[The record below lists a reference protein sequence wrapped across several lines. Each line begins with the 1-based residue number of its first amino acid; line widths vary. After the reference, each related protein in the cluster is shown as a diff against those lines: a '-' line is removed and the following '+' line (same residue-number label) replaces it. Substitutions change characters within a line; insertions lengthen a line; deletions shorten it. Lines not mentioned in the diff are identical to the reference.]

1 MNHSHFQ
8 RAAGLD
14 ELLAAR
20 WFVHIKAA
28 MHKYGINERVDQAM
42 FIAQI
47 SHESGGFRVL
57 VENLNYAAIR
67 LVPLFGS
74 HRITQ
79 QQASKYGRTASHPA
93 NQEAIANIVYGGEW
107 GRINLG
113 NTEPSDG
120 WRFRGR
126 GLIQITGRSNFR
138 ICGIALGVDLL
149 SIPDT
154 LLQDEYAA
162 LSAAWFYVSKGCL
175 NHSGDLERI
184 TRIINGGLNG
194 LEDRRRRFNT
204 ALSEL
209 V

>member
-1 MNHSHFQ
+1 MNQSQFQ

-14 ELLAAR
+14 ELQAAR
-20 WFVHIKAA
+20 WFVHITAA
-28 MHKYGINERVDQAM
+28 IAKYGIVEPVDQAM

-47 SHESGGFRVL
+47 GHESGGFRVL
-57 VENLNYAAIR
+57 VENLNYVSNR

-74 HRITQ
+74 RRITQ

-113 NTEPSDG
+113 NTEPGDG
-120 WRFRGR
+120 WQFRGR
-126 GLIQITGRSNFR
+126 GLIQITGRSNYR
-138 ICGIALGVDLL
+138 TCGIALGLDLL

-162 LSAAWFYVSKGCL
+162 LSATWFYVSRGCL

-194 LEDRRRRFNT
+194 LEDRCRRFNT
-204 ALSEL
+204 AISILA
-209 V
+209 